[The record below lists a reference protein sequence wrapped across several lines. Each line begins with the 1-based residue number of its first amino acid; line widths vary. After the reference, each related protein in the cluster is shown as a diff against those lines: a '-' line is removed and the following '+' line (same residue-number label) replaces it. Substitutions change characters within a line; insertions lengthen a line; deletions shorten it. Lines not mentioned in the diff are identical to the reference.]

1 MKNTIKNIGTIN
13 LVGMILVLSVIVPLV
28 TMLIIKLTTNPTLH
42 F

>member
-13 LVGMILVLSVIVPLV
+13 LVGLIVVLTIIVPSIVGLTYKV
-28 TMLIIKLTTNPTLH
+28 FTTQNII

>member
-13 LVGMILVLSVIVPLV
+13 LVGMTIVAVAILPLIVALTIKVLN
-28 TMLIIKLTTNPTLH
+28 TQNII

>member
-13 LVGMILVLSVIVPLV
+13 LVGMAIVALAILPLIVALTIKVLNTSN
-28 TMLIIKLTTNPTLH
+28 II